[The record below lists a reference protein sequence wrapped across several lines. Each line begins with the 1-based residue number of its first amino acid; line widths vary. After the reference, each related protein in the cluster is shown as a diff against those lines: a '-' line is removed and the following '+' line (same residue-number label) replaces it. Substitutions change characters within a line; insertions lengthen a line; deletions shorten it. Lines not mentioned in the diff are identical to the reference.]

1 MVPPLVAYLRFAPH
15 SGSRSLRSSRSPTAL
30 MWPASF
36 SSAHVV
42 MPQASR
48 SQTSGSSSM
57 TSGRGQV
64 MRVRFRAVQDFDR
77 PPRRDT
83 HLHARAGCAP
93 LQQKQRVAH
102 GHRPHRAWQDR
113 GDGQTMWCVV
123 RQLPGRGTPLHQ
135 RVMPAFQVF
144 FKNYCHVSHHGTGA
158 GRSSIMQTMAYGVM
172 RNIGACATL

>member
-1 MVPPLVAYLRFAPH
+1 MADGAAAGGLLTLRASQRQQVAQVV
-15 SGSRSLRSSRSPTAL
+15 AL
-30 MWPASF
+30 ADRADVAGVLFLCPCGDA
-36 SSAHVV
+36 AG
-42 MPQASR
+42 SR

-57 TSGRGQV
+57 TSGG
-64 MRVRFRAVQDFDR
+64 VRLCGSDSGPSKIFDR

-144 FKNYCHVSHHGTGA
+144 FKNYCHVSHHA
-158 GRSSIMQTMAYGVM
+158 PEPED
-172 RNIGACATL
+172 LP